1 MIPNFNH
8 SGVLPP
14 FRPEIG
20 PTSSAAM
27 APFPVSIT
35 DLVSGFA
42 GSPERDA
49 IMRGLLD
56 YRAELVRSGIQRGFQ
71 WIAGSFVEDCES
83 TRNRAPADVDV
94 VTFARRPAGRE
105 QNSDWAAFYREN
117 LDLFKRSAIKENYLC
132 DAFFIDL
139 EIPAEMVV
147 SYSRFWFGLFSHQRE
162 TYLWKG
168 ILEVPLVDEDSQAR
182 ELVSGGST
190 DAS

>member
-14 FRPEIG
+14 FLPEIG
-20 PTSSAAM
+20 PTDAAAM
-27 APFPVSIT
+27 APFRVSIT

-56 YRAELVRSGIQRGFQ
+56 YRAELVRSGIQSGFQ

-83 TRNRAPADVDV
+83 NRNRSPADVDI
-94 VTFARRPAGRE
+94 VTFARRPPGRK
-105 QNSDWAAFYREN
+105 QYSDWAAFCREN
-117 LDLFKRSAIKENYLC
+117 SDLFKRSVIKANYSC

-168 ILEVPLVDEDSQAR
+168 ILQVPLVGDDSQAR
-182 ELVSGGST
+182 ELVTGGSA
-190 DAS
+190 DAP